1 MEGMDEEEEPPG
13 KTPFFRASN
22 LERTLNLKKLFI
34 KFEGAGLTGTQK
46 DRISR
51 LHVLRAKEKGYD
63 TISLATCGNYGASVS
78 YFASI
83 YGMKSVIAVPGYYA
97 GERNAEIRQN
107 GAEVLEVDR
116 KYEDLVEYMRDL
128 SNDENWYDSSPGSV
142 NSQIDIEGYES
153 IAHEIVAQLGHA
165 PQYVSVPLGNGTTL
179 AGIYSGF
186 EKMQRR
192 GTIRK
197 VPAFIGSSTPN
208 GNPIV
213 ASWKRK
219 RKTLMELNPSSIRE
233 TKASEPL
240 VAYRSYDGQKA
251 LNALYR
257 SNGLATY
264 VTDDEMYR
272 YSRLIERAEMLSVLP
287 ASAASLAA
295 VDKTINRKLDNK
307 EIVVVLTGRSKI
319 WTTQ

>member
-1 MEGMDEEEEPPG
+1 MEGMDEEEPPG

-22 LERTLNLKKLFI
+22 LERALNLKKLYI

-46 DRISR
+46 DRISK

-63 TISLATCGNYGASVS
+63 TVSLATCGNYGASVS

-97 GERNAEIRQN
+97 GERNDEIRQN

-128 SNDENWYDSSPGSV
+128 SNDQNWYDSSPGSS
-142 NSQIDIEGYES
+142 NSHLDIEGYES
-153 IAHEIVAQLGHA
+153 IAHEIVSQLGHS

-192 GTIRK
+192 GVIRK
-197 VPAFIGSSTPN
+197 VPSFIGSSTPN

-213 ASWKRK
+213 ASWKRR
-219 RKTLMELNPSSIRE
+219 RKTLMELDPSTIRE

-264 VTDDEMYR
+264 VSDEEMYR
-272 YSRLIERAEMLSVLP
+272 YSSLIEKAEMLSVLP

-295 VDKTINRKLDNK
+295 VDKTINRKIDNR
-307 EIVVVLTGRSKI
+307 EIVVVLTGRSSI

>member
-1 MEGMDEEEEPPG
+1 MEGMDEEEPPG

-22 LERTLNLKKLFI
+22 LERALNLKKLYI

-46 DRISR
+46 DRISK

-63 TISLATCGNYGASVS
+63 TVSLATCGNYGASVS

-97 GERNAEIRQN
+97 GERNDEIRQN

-128 SNDENWYDSSPGSV
+128 SNDQNWYDSSPGSS
-142 NSQIDIEGYES
+142 NSHLDIEGYES
-153 IAHEIVAQLGHA
+153 IAHEIVSQLGHS

-192 GTIRK
+192 GVIRK
-197 VPAFIGSSTPN
+197 VPSFIGSSTPN

-213 ASWKRK
+213 ASWKRR
-219 RKTLMELNPSSIRE
+219 RKTLMELDPSTIRE

-264 VTDDEMYR
+264 VSDEEMYR
-272 YSRLIERAEMLSVLP
+272 YSNLIEKAEMLSVLP

-295 VDKTINRKLDNK
+295 VDKTINRKIDNR
-307 EIVVVLTGRSKI
+307 EIVVVLTGRSSI

>member
-1 MEGMDEEEEPPG
+1 MEGIEEDEPPG
-13 KTPFFRASN
+13 KTPFFRARN
-22 LERTLNLKKLFI
+22 LERALKLKNLYI

-46 DRISR
+46 DRISK
-51 LHVLRAKEKGYD
+51 LHVLKAREKGYD

-78 YFASI
+78 YFANL
-83 YGMKSVIAVPGYYA
+83 YGMKSVVAVPEFYS
-97 GERNAEIRQN
+97 GERNSEIRSN
-107 GAEVLEVDR
+107 GAEIMEVPA
-116 KYEDLVEYMRDL
+116 KYEDLVEFMRDK
-128 SNDENWYDSSPGSV
+128 SRDEAWYDSSPGSV
-142 NSQIDIEGYES
+142 NSDIDIEGYES
-153 IAHEIVAQLGHA
+153 IAYEIVGQLGRS
-165 PQYVSVPLGNGTTL
+165 PGYVSVPLGNGTTL

-192 GTIRK
+192 GIIRK
-197 VPAFIGSSTPN
+197 VPRFIGSSTPN

-213 ASWKRK
+213 ASWKKKNRK
-219 RKTLMELNPSSIRE
+219 LIELDPVSIRE

-257 SNGLATY
+257 SNGIATY

-272 YSRLIERAEMLSVLP
+272 YSTLIEHFEMLSVLP

-295 VDKTINRKLDNK
+295 VDHVINRKSDPK
-307 EIVVVLTGRSKI
+307 DIVVVLTGRNKI

>member
-1 MEGMDEEEEPPG
+1 MEGMDEEEPPG

-22 LERTLNLKKLFI
+22 LERALNLKKLYI

-46 DRISR
+46 DRISK
-51 LHVLRAKEKGYD
+51 LHVLKAKEKGYD
-63 TISLATCGNYGASVS
+63 TVSLATCGNYGASIS
-78 YFASI
+78 YFANI

-97 GERNAEIRQN
+97 GERNDEIRQN
-107 GAEVLEVDR
+107 GAEVLEVDS
-116 KYEDLVEYMRDL
+116 KYEELVEYMRDL
-128 SNDENWYDSSPGSV
+128 SNDQNWYDSSPGST
-142 NSQIDIEGYES
+142 NSNLDIEGYES
-153 IAHEIVAQLGHA
+153 IAHEIVSQLGHA

-192 GTIRK
+192 GVIRK
-197 VPAFIGSSTPN
+197 VPSFIGSSTPN

-213 ASWKRK
+213 ASWKRR
-219 RKTLMELNPSSIRE
+219 RKTLMELDPSAIRE

-264 VTDDEMYR
+264 VSDEEMYR
-272 YSRLIERAEMLSVLP
+272 YSSLIEKAEMLSVLP

-295 VDKTINRKLDNK
+295 VDKTINRKMDNR

>member
-1 MEGMDEEEEPPG
+1 MEVMDEEEEPPG

-34 KFEGAGLTGTQK
+34 KFEGAGFTGTQK
-46 DRISR
+46 DRISK
-51 LHVLRAKEKGYD
+51 LHVLKARENGYN
-63 TISLATCGNYGASVS
+63 TISLATCGNYGASIS

-83 YGMKSVIAVPGYYA
+83 YGMKSVVAVPGYYA
-97 GERNAEIRQN
+97 GERNSEIRQN
-107 GAEVLEVDR
+107 GAEILEMDS
-116 KYEDLVEYMRDL
+116 KYEDLVEYMRDR

-142 NSQIDIEGYES
+142 NSGLDIEGYES
-153 IAHEIVAQLGHA
+153 IAHEIVSQLGHA

-186 EKMQRR
+186 EKLQRK
-192 GTIRK
+192 GKIRRI
-197 VPAFIGSSTPN
+197 PSFIGSSTPN

-219 RKTLMELNPSSIRE
+219 RKTLMELDPSTIKE

-257 SNGLATY
+257 SNGIATY
-264 VTDDEMYR
+264 VTDEEMYR
-272 YSRLIERAEMLSVLP
+272 YSALIERAEMLSVLP

-295 VDKTINRKLDNK
+295 VDKTIDRTLENS